1 MSRIPQR
8 IVEVRIGLPGAVALA
23 FRDLFID
30 ATIKRGNGGTPNKA
44 TINISNISQGTLA
57 LLEQPGLVVQVLAGL
72 DIPTPI
78 FTGDI
83 GSRGMISKITG
94 PVRVTRIEAADG
106 RRIYKRARFSRSY
119 PAQTTRDV
127 ILPDL
132 LASFAIPVGP
142 LPPLPPVSYPAGYAF
157 GGNARAALTELLDGD
172 AIWSI
177 QDGAMHLAL
186 AGQPMPGNALLIT
199 PATGMRGTPERTKRG
214 LKVSIPVANQ
224 ARINQPVVVQ
234 SAEVTGEYR
243 AVSVEHRFDNRAGPW
258 DTNLEVIAL

>member
-8 IVEVRIGLPGAVALA
+8 IVETRIGLPGAPGLA
-23 FRDLFID
+23 FRDLFQD
-30 ATIKRGNGGTPNKA
+30 VTIKRGNGGTPNKA
-44 TINISNISQGTLA
+44 TISISNISQGTLA
-57 LLEQPGLVVQVLAGL
+57 LLELPGQVVQVLAGL

-83 GSRGMISKITG
+83 GSRGLISKITG
-94 PVRVTRIEAADG
+94 PDRVTRIEAADG
-106 RRIYKRARFSRSY
+106 KRVYRRARFSRSY
-119 PAQTTRDV
+119 PANTTRDV

-132 LASFAIPVGP
+132 LASFALPVGP
-142 LPPLPPVSYPAGYAF
+142 VPPLPPVSYPAGYAF
-157 GGNARAALTELLDGD
+157 GGTSRSALTELLDGD

-177 QDGAMHLAL
+177 QDGAIHLAL
-186 AGQPMPGNALLIT
+186 NGQPAPGNALLIT

-214 LKVSIPVANQ
+214 LKVSIPLANQ